1 MAENHGGGE
10 LMKALLGIMAG
21 GLGLM
26 AAAPAAAQQ
35 RAGQPVAD
43 LIVMN
48 AKVVTVDPEE
58 RIARAVAMRGSR
70 IVAVGTEADIA
81 SWRGPDTRIIDAGG
95 RTVLPGFVDGHS
107 HISGMAQVESQF
119 INIQAPPL
127 KSGAEIIAVLKEKAK
142 VLPKGAWLIG
152 QGTYNQLMPTRE
164 ALDAAF
170 PDNPV
175 ELMWSAHDHL
185 INRKA
190 AEALGLRRD
199 TPDPG
204 GMGSFD
210 RTADGDIM
218 IARDV
223 HLDFVR
229 KPMNAA
235 EMKEG
240 ARNILED
247 FYLKKGVTTVYD
259 MSPSEVF
266 RAYQELKEEGRL
278 PIRVLMEPRPSHPG
292 REIALQLDDLLA
304 TGLVQGFGDDWLGLG
319 ALKTMID
326 GVWGTTA
333 YVYKPF
339 WQGSGTTWVPN
350 NTGGSNFAPDAL
362 NSFVKKA
369 HDAGWQL
376 QIHANG
382 DRAQDLVLDAYEAA
396 QADNPR
402 PDARHR
408 IEHFGHFLTLDP
420 ARTETRLARMARGGV
435 IASLQVAFLWRLTD
449 VNVQEPDVKF
459 FPLRTLLDRGMM
471 LAGGVDTI
479 GTQNFATSPLF
490 SISRAVRRDTKFGT
504 VVQPEE
510 ALTPMESIKLF
521 TVWAARSGFLE
532 DSRGSIEV
540 GKLADLVMLSDDP
553 LTAGAKPLPEIDVE
567 MTILDGKI
575 VYERKAA
582 R

>member
-1 MAENHGGGE
+1 
-10 LMKALLGIMAG
+10 MKALLGIVAG
-21 GLGLM
+21 GVGIM
-26 AAAPAAAQQ
+26 ASPGAAQV
-35 RAGQPVAD
+35 RDGQPVAD
-43 LIVMN
+43 LIVTN
-48 AKVVTVDPEE
+48 AKVVTVDSADRVVE
-58 RIARAVAMRGSR
+58 AVAMTGNR
-70 IVAVGTEADIA
+70 IVAVGSRADIA
-81 SWRGPDTRIIDAGG
+81 SWQGPDTRVVDAGG
-95 RTVLPGFVDGHS
+95 KTVLPGFVDSHS
-107 HISGMAQVESQF
+107 HVSGMAQVESQF

-142 VLPKGAWLIG
+142 ALPKGAWLIG

-164 ALDAAF
+164 ELDAAF

-190 AEALGLRRD
+190 AEALGLSKD

-218 IARDV
+218 IVRDV

-229 KPMNAA
+229 KPMSYD
-235 EMKEG
+235 EMKAG
-240 ARNILED
+240 VRTILDD

-259 MSPSEVF
+259 MSPSEIF
-266 RAYQELKEEGRL
+266 RAYQELRDEGQL
-278 PIRVLMEPRPSHPG
+278 PTRVLMEPRPSHPG
-292 REIALQLDDLLA
+292 REIPLQLDDLVS
-304 TGLVQGFGDDWLGLG
+304 TGLLQGFGDDWLGLG
-319 ALKTMID
+319 AIKTMVD

-339 WQGSGTTWVPN
+339 WKGSGTTWIPN
-350 NTGGSNFAPDAL
+350 NTGGTNFEPAAL
-362 NSFVKKA
+362 NAFVKTA

-382 DRAQDLVLDAYEAA
+382 DRGQDMVLDAYEAA
-396 QADNPR
+396 QKANPR

-420 ARTETRLARMARGGV
+420 ARTEQRLDRMAKGGV

-449 VNVQEPDVKF
+449 VNVREPDVKF
-459 FPLRTLLDRGMM
+459 FPLRTLLDHGVR

-479 GTQNFATSPLF
+479 GTQNFATPPIF
-490 SISRAVRRDTKFGT
+490 SISRAVRRDTKYGT
-504 VVQPEE
+504 VTQPEE
-510 ALTPMESIKLF
+510 AITPMEGIKMF
-521 TVWAARSGFLE
+521 TIWAAQSGFLE
-532 DSRGSIEV
+532 KSRGSVEV

-553 LTAGAKPLPEIDVE
+553 LTVGAQRLPDIAVD

-575 VYERKAA
+575 AYERKAA
-582 R
+582 K